1 MSSDPLLF
9 SAHSQPT
16 PHCLVNLGAGTW
28 GVIVDGEVWLTAPQF
43 LTGQMIESAHRH
55 GRSAIMG
62 NGQTFFQASLFR
74 LEFPDQRKFFRKIE
88 RRIRAAIWDQ
98 SEHGRN

>member
-1 MSSDPLLF
+1 MNFDPLLF

-16 PHCLVNLGAGTW
+16 PHCLVNIGADTW
-28 GVIVDGEVWLTAPQF
+28 GVIIDEEVWITAPWDIAA
-43 LTGQMIESAHRH
+43 QMIESAHRH

-62 NGQTFFQASLFR
+62 NGRTFFQASLFR

-88 RRIRAAIWDQ
+88 RQVRAAIWDQ
-98 SEHGRN
+98 STHGRN